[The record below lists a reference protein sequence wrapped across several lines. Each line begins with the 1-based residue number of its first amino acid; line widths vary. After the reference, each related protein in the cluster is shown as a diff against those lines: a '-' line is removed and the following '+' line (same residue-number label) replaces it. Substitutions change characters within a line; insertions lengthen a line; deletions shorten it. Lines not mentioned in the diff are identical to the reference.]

1 MFDPKSLAQD
11 FPILQQQVNGK
22 RLVYLDNAA
31 TSQKPNAVIDAL
43 VQYYRTANANV
54 HRGVHH
60 LSDVSTQA
68 WEESRITIAGFFGAH
83 PDELILTRNTT
94 ESVNGV
100 VYGWGL
106 DHVRAGDVIITTIL
120 EHHANIVPWQQLA
133 LRVGAQVEYLGVDA
147 AGRIDLTA
155 LEELLSKHGARVKL
169 LAISHVS
176 NALGTV
182 APLEK
187 IEAIIKKI
195 FGSAAQVGERPLLVL
210 DAAQSA
216 PHLPL
221 NFDKLGF
228 DCLAASGHKML
239 GPMGSGV
246 LLVKRTLLDS
256 NDFKPWLFG
265 GGMIS
270 EVSPAAT
277 LFHPEVSERFT
288 PGTPDVA
295 SAVGLAAACR
305 YLSNLSMAAV
315 QEHDQDLV
323 QYTISQLQT
332 VPQLELIGPLQPL
345 TQSTQL
351 DRVGSVS
358 FLYAGVHAH
367 DVAQVLDSEGVA
379 VRSGHHCTMP
389 LHTQNHWQATV
400 RASFQ
405 VYTTRE
411 DIDAL
416 IAALHKVQT
425 VFHGSSN

>member
-1 MFDPKSLAQD
+1 MFDPKVVAQD
-11 FPILQQQVNGK
+11 FPILQQQANEK
-22 RLVYLDNAA
+22 RLVYLDSAA
-31 TSQKPNAVIDAL
+31 TSQKPTAVIDAL
-43 VQYYRTANANV
+43 VQYYRTSNANV

-68 WEESRITIAGFFGAH
+68 WEESRQTIAEFFGAH

-94 ESVNGV
+94 ESLNGTA
-100 VYGWGL
+100 YGWGL
-106 DHVRAGDVIITTIL
+106 DHLGADDVIITTIL

-133 LRVGAQVEYLGVDA
+133 LRVGARVEYLGVDA
-147 AGRIDLTA
+147 AGRLDLTA
-155 LEELLSKHGARVKL
+155 LEEFMTKHGARVKL

-187 IEAIIKKI
+187 IVDIIQKVY
-195 FGSAAQVGERPLLVL
+195 GSTAAVGERPLLVL

-216 PHLPL
+216 PHVPL
-221 NFDKLGF
+221 NFAKLGF

-256 NDFKPWLFG
+256 NAFKPWLFG

-270 EVSPAAT
+270 EVST
-277 LFHPEVSERFT
+277 VSTQFNQQTSERFT

-305 YLSNLSMAAV
+305 YLNTLGMSSV
-315 QEHDQDLV
+315 QEHDHELV
-323 QYTISQLQT
+323 QYAVDQLRELPQLQ
-332 VPQLELIGPLQPL
+332 LIGPLDPL
-345 TQSTQL
+345 ESSGTL
-351 DRVGSVS
+351 DRIGSVS
-358 FLYAGVHAH
+358 FLYKGVHAH
-367 DVAQVLDSEGVA
+367 DVAQVLDSDGVA

-400 RASFQ
+400 RASFH
-405 VYTTRE
+405 VYTSKE

-416 IAALHKVQT
+416 VAALHKVQT
-425 VFHGSSN
+425 VFHSSSN